1 MGLPNLLGKGV
12 KNGIFRFRAKE
23 KTAND
28 MAKPTVPGSKH
39 RHVYISPARLA
50 NRARP
55 WRSSLTWRA

>member
-1 MGLPNLLGKGV
+1 MLGKGV

-39 RHVYISPARLA
+39 RHVYIPARALPTG
-50 NRARP
+50 RARGGA
-55 WRSSLTWRA
+55 RSRGEHERRDA